1 MVRGIH
7 HWFTAAGRGALLLMV
22 PAVLAVLIPLP
33 APAQTA
39 SEGPFRLIGIIAGS
53 EFTGAVLDDS
63 TGNQTFYHLR
73 ESLPDGSQIVAA
85 ADDHVSVKRSDGT
98 SYRLFISHDAKP
110 SPQTARPPVAV
121 APAVMPAPAAP
132 STTLLPQAEK
142 ENQWRYR
149 RASPGGAGGG
159 QQAAVQGTGP
169 NKTGKQAAGSRR
181 HSGSD
186 TDQE

>member
-1 MVRGIH
+1 MVRGIR
-7 HWFTAAGRGALLLMV
+7 HWFTAAGRSALLLVV
-22 PAVLAVLIPLP
+22 PAVLAVLIPVP
-33 APAQTA
+33 APAQTG

-98 SYRLFISHDAKP
+98 SYRLFIIHDAKP

-132 STTLLPQAEK
+132 STPPLQQAGK

-149 RASPGGAGGG
+149 RASPGSSRDLQNAASQGAGGG
-159 QQAAVQGTGP
+159 TARPADRLKWHGP
-169 NKTGKQAAGSRR
+169 AGSN
-181 HSGSD
+181 SD
-186 TDQE
+186 